1 MDDEDVDGFAV
12 DMIESPVSVGN
23 AGAMS
28 TCGESGVGVVFQ
40 RAFDD
45 GGILL
50 EWDSNICMM
59 EGGRGGGE
67 SKGEARRRKESSS
80 RANNCEDTGRHRDSF
95 GDIRP
100 ITTVRESE
108 GNQREH

>member
-28 TCGESGVGVVFQ
+28 TCGESGVGAVFQ
-40 RAFDD
+40 RSFED

-80 RANNCEDTGRHRDSF
+80 RANNCEEDTQGDTGI
-95 GDIRP
+95 GDIRS